1 MGYKN
6 LARRCWRGFSV
17 CWYIKVYPQR
27 GGESFFWLGGGY
39 LWKILYI
46 CGVCNDS
53 AYEVVVCTIDGCVA
67 GRL

>member
-1 MGYKN
+1 MLMWVYKSIP
-6 LARRCWRGFSV
+6 AKGE
-17 CWYIKVYPQR
+17 
-27 GGESFFWLGGGY
+27 ESFFWLGGGY

-53 AYEVVVCTIDGCVA
+53 AYEVVVWTIDGCVA